1 MISLL
6 IHFIIWGSVF
16 PSLLYSLSLARQP
29 RSSTPTAAIIH
40 PLISSIFHFSGAEK
54 KDTAL
59 TIGQNVA
66 HSHCLA
72 YSISLSILLY
82 SLVHLQ
88 CRTMPRRPTGWR
100 LLTGL
105 VTWWHTKA
113 TLSKIPLRCG
123 TCVTVQPCLQPFL
136 WSRVSLWRSRP
147 PAITIK
153 LPSAV
158 GTRVFLSVSE
168 LIPHRSF
175 SFVRY
180 ADRVSLLTPLCFTL
194 ATGTKVPLFSEEMCW
209 KYDSPLFP
217 MRCPLSPR
225 PPD

>member
-1 MISLL
+1 MWL
-6 IHFIIWGSVF
+6 
-16 PSLLYSLSLARQP
+16 
-29 RSSTPTAAIIH
+29 TPT
-40 PLISSIFHFSGAEK
+40 S
-54 KDTAL
+54 
-59 TIGQNVA
+59 
-66 HSHCLA
+66 LA
-72 YSISLSILLY
+72 YSISLSILFY

-88 CRTMPRRPTGWR
+88 CRTMQRRRTGWR
-100 LLTGL
+100 LMTGL

-113 TLSKIPLRCG
+113 TLSKIPLRGG

-136 WSRVSLWRSRP
+136 WSRVSLWLSPP

-158 GTRVFLSVSE
+158 GTRVFLSLSE

-194 ATGTKVPLFSEEMCW
+194 ATGTKVLLFSEEMYW
-209 KYDSPLFP
+209 KYDSHLFP
-217 MRCPLSPR
+217 KLCPLCPR
-225 PPD
+225 PPDENSIFLKSRKTVLKECMSVLILTKSWIIDLSADL